1 MSETSLAARPGLAER
16 KRTAAAVPGR
26 RWRPPDLRR
35 WISPLAIVVL
45 WQLAS
50 STGVLPEDKLSS
62 PWTILKAGVDLAG
75 TGELGEAFVVSLR
88 RVAIGFAIGAVT
100 GLVLGIV
107 SGLSRWGAALVDPPV
122 QMLRTLPFL
131 GLIPLFILWFGIGE
145 EPKIA
150 LVALGVAF
158 PLYLN
163 VHSGIRG
170 TEPQLIEATT
180 ALGFTRAERL
190 LHVILPSAVPQTL
203 VGVRQS
209 LGIAWLSLIVGEQ
222 VNADAG
228 LGYLINNA
236 RDFLRT
242 DIIVVG
248 LVVYAILGLVTDA
261 LVRLLE
267 KRALQWRA

>member
-1 MSETSLAARPGLAER
+1 MSSVVVRPVAAHSIAAPPKQRR
-16 KRTAAAVPGR
+16 RRRT
-26 RWRPPDLRR
+26 PDLRR
-35 WISPLAIVVL
+35 WISPLAIVVI

-50 STGVLPEDKLSS
+50 STGVLPSDKLSS
-62 PWTILKAGVDLAG
+62 PWTVLQSAVELAQ

-88 RVAIGFAIGAVT
+88 RVAIGFVLGAVI
-100 GLVLGIV
+100 GLVLGAV
-107 SGLSRWGAALVDPPV
+107 SGLSKWGQALVDPPV

-150 LVALGVAF
+150 LVTLGVAF

-163 VHSGIRG
+163 VHSGIRN

-180 ALGFTRAERL
+180 ALGFTRTERL
-190 LHVILPSAVPQTL
+190 WHVVLPSAIPQTL

-242 DIIVVG
+242 DVIVVG
-248 LVVYAILGLVTDA
+248 LVVYAILGLITDA

-267 KRALQWRA
+267 RKALRWRA

>member
-1 MSETSLAARPGLAER
+1 MSETSLVARPAAAEHV
-16 KRTAAAVPGR
+16 AAVPKR
-26 RWRPPDLRR
+26 RRRRLPDLSR
-35 WISPLAIVVL
+35 WISPLAIIVL

-50 STGVLPEDKLSS
+50 STGVLPEDKLTS
-62 PWTILKAGVDLAG
+62 PWTVLQSGIELAQ

-88 RVAIGFAIGAVT
+88 RVAIGFALGAVI
-100 GLVLGIV
+100 GLVLGTV
-107 SGLSRWGAALVDPPV
+107 SGLSKWGQALVDPPV

-150 LVALGVAF
+150 LVTLGVAF

-163 VHSGIRG
+163 VHSGIRN

-180 ALGFTRAERL
+180 ALGFTRTERL
-190 LHVILPSAVPQTL
+190 WHVVLPSAIPQTL
-203 VGVRQS
+203 VGIRQS

-236 RDFLRT
+236 REFLRT
-242 DIIVVG
+242 DVIVVG

-267 KRALQWRA
+267 KRALAWRG